1 MAVILKAKPPFDFR
15 LSAGIFRDFDGEE
28 LRLPLRSEGGAVLV
42 RIRGEGTV
50 EEPEL
55 IVELESKE
63 VLSGTERNR
72 AIATVSRMLNLDM
85 DLRDFYESTDDEIL
99 LNLMAALRGL
109 KVMHTCSVFE
119 ALVYAIT
126 EQQISLN
133 VAMRIEQRI
142 TERFGEPIDFGGK
155 RYHVFPEPE
164 RLNSIEDL
172 KRCGLSTRKAEYIRD
187 ISAAV
192 SVGSLE
198 LGNLRDYERT
208 EEIIEE
214 LCALRG
220 VGQWTAKMTVMRSMP
235 RYDVLPAD
243 DVGIRRCISRYYFN
257 GKRIS
262 QQQAEETAGRW
273 GAYKGLAAY
282 YLVRATMLGL

>member
-1 MAVILKAKPPFDFR
+1 MILKAKPPFDFR
-15 LSAGIFRDFDGEE
+15 LSAGISRDFDGEE
-28 LRLPLRSEGGAVLV
+28 LRLPLRSEVGAVLV

-55 IVELESKE
+55 SAELESKE
-63 VLSGTERNR
+63 ALSGAERNW

-109 KVMHTCSVFE
+109 KVIHTCSVFE

-126 EQQISLN
+126 EQQISLD

-164 RLNSIEDL
+164 RLDSIEDL

-192 SVGSLE
+192 SEGGLE
-198 LGNLRDYERT
+198 LENLRDCERT

-220 VGQWTAKMTVMRSMP
+220 IGQWTAKMTVMRSMP

-257 GKRIS
+257 GIRIS
-262 QQQAEETAGRW
+262 LQQAEETAERW

-282 YLVRATMLGL
+282 YLVRATILGL

>member
-15 LSAGIFRDFDGEE
+15 LSAGISRDFDGEE
-28 LRLPLRSEGGAVLV
+28 LRLPLRSEAGAVLV

-55 IVELESKE
+55 SVELESKE
-63 VLSGTERNR
+63 ALSGTERNW
-72 AIATVSRMLNLDM
+72 AIATVSRMMNLDM
-85 DLRDFYESTDDEIL
+85 NLRDFYESTDDEVL
-99 LNLMAALRGL
+99 LNLMVALRGL
-109 KVMHTCSVFE
+109 KVIHTSSVFE

-133 VAMRIEQRI
+133 VAMKIEQRI
-142 TERFGEPIDFGGK
+142 AERFGEPIDFGGE

-187 ISAAV
+187 ISTAV
-192 SVGSLE
+192 SEGRLE
-198 LGNLRDYERT
+198 LENIRDHERT
-208 EEIIEE
+208 EEIIED

-220 VGQWTAKMTVMRSMP
+220 IGQWTAKMTVMRSMP

-257 GKRIS
+257 GERIS